1 MSVIAGVHGDIGRVR
16 LREEGS
22 RMLQAWDNQTADDV
36 LAWEDRLTYLGAHNH
51 WITPESV
58 GVPNPF
64 CDRERRLTVVADAII
79 DNREELFDNL
89 GVHRRDR
96 ASISDQ
102 ELILLAYEKWGTGT
116 AARLVGDFAF
126 VLRDDRNGRLYGARD
141 FSGGR
146 MLYYSWD
153 GIAFRFCSMMEPLL
167 KLPEGTRTI
176 NERWLAQYLAIS
188 TVVDAASADQ
198 TVYED
203 IRQIPPAHYFVLE
216 DGKLTLSRYCKL
228 ESPGMLKLK
237 SDGEYVEAFR
247 DVFQQ
252 AVDARV
258 RTAGGVGA
266 QLSGGLDSGAVVS
279 FAARRLREENR
290 TLQTFSYVPV
300 HDFVDYTSKWYM
312 PNERPYIEKTVTHI
326 GGIQSHCL
334 DFEGLDPYS
343 DIDDMLNVMEM
354 PYKFYS
360 NSYWLKG
367 IFKEA
372 SDRNIGVLL
381 NGGRGNLSISWGDAI
396 PYYARLLKRMRW
408 IKLMGELRSRSYK
421 IGSGR
426 GHLLS
431 LVSKEAFPF
440 LRGKNGELAESPYH
454 ALINPEFAAR
464 TQVYEQLREYGIGGS
479 GWLASGDTYKDK
491 KNHFRELFH
500 WNASNTLAAK
510 LSHRYKL
517 WKRDPTNDLRVIRFC
532 LSLPEDQ
539 YVRQGMSRALVRRAT
554 EKLLPDSIRLN
565 ETIRGVQG
573 ADWLHRMLPDWTSF
587 YQELQ
592 QIGRDDRM
600 LEIVDGRVVESV
612 LARLKNGVQSA
623 DAYGRDVNAAMYLM
637 ILYRFLRKSA

>member
-1 MSVIAGVHGDIGRVR
+1 MSAIAGVQGDIGRIR
-16 LREEGS
+16 LREQGS
-22 RMLQAWDNQTADDV
+22 RMLQAWADQPADVV
-36 LAWEDRLTYLGAHNH
+36 LAWEGQLTYMGAHNQ

-58 GVPNPF
+58 GVPNPYY
-64 CDRERRLTVVADAII
+64 DQERGLTVVADAII

-102 ELILLAYEKWGTGT
+102 ELILLAYDRWGIGT
-116 AARLVGDFAF
+116 AARLIGDFAF
-126 VLRDDRNGRLYGARD
+126 VIRDERNGRLYGARD

-153 GIAFRFCSMMEPLL
+153 GAQFRFCSMIEPMLG
-167 KLPEGTRTI
+167 LPAVTRAI

-188 TVVDAASADQ
+188 TVVDAASTDQ

-216 DGKLTLSRYCKL
+216 NDKLGLSRYCML
-228 ESPGMLKLK
+228 ESSGALKLS
-237 SDGEYVEAFR
+237 SDNEYVEAFQE
-247 DVFQQ
+247 VFQQ
-252 AVDARV
+252 AIDARV
-258 RTAGGVGA
+258 RTKHGVGA

-300 HDFVDYTSKWYM
+300 HDFIDYTSKWYM

-343 DIDDMLNVMEM
+343 DMDDMLNVMEM

-360 NSYWLKG
+360 NSFWLKG

-396 PYYARLLKRMRW
+396 PYYARLLKRMKW
-408 IKLMGELRSRSYK
+408 IKLMGELRSRSYA

-440 LRGKNGELAESPYH
+440 LRGKNRELADNPYH
-454 ALINPEFAAR
+454 ALINPAFAAR
-464 TQVYEQLREYGIGGS
+464 TQVYKQLREYGIGDS

-491 KNHFRELFH
+491 ENHFRELFH

-539 YVRQGMSRALVRRAT
+539 YVKQGMSRALVRRAT

-565 ETIRGVQG
+565 ETVRGVQG
-573 ADWLHRMLPDWTSF
+573 ADWLHRILPNWSSF

-592 QIGRDDRM
+592 QIGRNDRM
-600 LEIVDGRVVESV
+600 LEIVDGRVVEGV
-612 LARLKNGVQSA
+612 LARLRNGVQSA

-637 ILYRFLRKSA
+637 ILYRFLQKSA